1 MSPTDSRTLILGREP
16 AVLAEVIASALVLAN
31 LFFLPFLDD
40 RLQGA
45 INAVVVGAAS
55 LYIAVRVRSDKL
67 LPILLGFA
75 KVLVALVVAFGVE
88 IPDTQQAAILTF
100 ISLVAGMFVRTQVA
114 APVTVDGHPL
124 YGAV

>member
-1 MSPTDSRTLILGREP
+1 MPAPDSRTLILGREP

-31 LFFLPFLDD
+31 LFFLPGLDD
-40 RLQGA
+40 GLQGA

-55 LYIAVRVRSDKL
+55 LYIAVKVRSDRL

-88 IPDTQQAAILTF
+88 IPDVQQAAILTF
-100 ISLVAGMFVRTQVA
+100 ISLVAGMFVRTQVY
-114 APVTVDGHPL
+114 APVGQVLHSRP
-124 YGAV
+124 V